1 MNRLL
6 RRWVFLSLKIPTIT
20 TTVFQLLDLG
30 HGQENRCLLET
41 NHPGMWII
49 SQGHP
54 FRDSCGVR
62 EDQLPVL
69 RVRTG
74 VSDGVLFVMCMSDG
88 PAMIGGA
95 SQLPSKDLEPALHGA
110 GEFGRHAVSP
120 IITARKER
128 PSLSILSCRGKA
140 CNVGYY

>member
-1 MNRLL
+1 
-6 RRWVFLSLKIPTIT
+6 
-20 TTVFQLLDLG
+20 
-30 HGQENRCLLET
+30 
-41 NHPGMWII
+41 MWII

-62 EDQLPVL
+62 EDQLPVV

-128 PSLSILSCRGKA
+128 PSLSILRSCRGKA
-140 CNVGYY
+140 CTWAIIRHPGRAVMNCYEVHRPECTQFWIMRPGEMIKIRHHR

>member
-1 MNRLL
+1 
-6 RRWVFLSLKIPTIT
+6 
-20 TTVFQLLDLG
+20 
-30 HGQENRCLLET
+30 
-41 NHPGMWII
+41 MWII

-95 SQLPSKDLEPALHGA
+95 SQLPSKDLEPALHGI
-110 GEFGRHAVSP
+110 RK
-120 IITARKER
+120 ARRVPNHYREER
-128 PSLSILSCRGKA
+128 APQPFDIEELSWQSM
-140 CNVGYY
+140 